1 MKVIDMIDEMNKE
14 IYIRINIKIEI
25 EILIQKDKEIIIE
38 TKINTLKEVEI
49 LIGIKIKIMIEI
61 EAMEIHEIKV
71 IEDIRENMQTMI
83 GLIKDMTDILINE
96 IMNEI
101 IQEDMINNHID
112 RIDNMM
118 TLNMN
123 DIISNTMMT
132 NNKTLIE
139 TTLINTIAN
148 RIHMITKKEI
158 MNPKTTITISFSI
171 MTKTKNNQQTALK
184 NPTSPYH
191 LIQTILS
198 PTNIAEIENK
208 SFILQNHPQQELS
221 SIEETMSLFI
231 KVN

>member
-118 TLNMN
+118 TLNIN

-132 NNKTLIE
+132 NNMTLIE

-148 RIHMITKKEI
+148 RIHMITKQETT
-158 MNPKTTITISFSI
+158 NQKTTITLSLSI

-184 NPTSPYH
+184 NPISLCH

-198 PTNIAEIENK
+198 QTNIAETENK
-208 SFILQNHPQQELS
+208 SFILQNHPQQVLS